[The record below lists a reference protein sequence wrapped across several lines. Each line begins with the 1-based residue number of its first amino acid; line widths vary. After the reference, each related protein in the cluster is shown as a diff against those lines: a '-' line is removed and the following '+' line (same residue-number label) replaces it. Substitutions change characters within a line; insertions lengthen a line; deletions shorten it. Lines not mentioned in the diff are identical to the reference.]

1 MTKKTNKEQAMIY
14 TTLPNKLKIKQHE
27 PHYKSGFNSCSSD
40 VLEVPVSLVALVKVM
55 SLLVFL
61 M

>member
-27 PHYKSGFNSCSSD
+27 PTTNLGSTH
-40 VLEVPVSLVALVKVM
+40 VPRTC
-55 SLLVFL
+55 
-61 M
+61 